1 MNIKKDHHKADQHEL
16 DWVIFDLDG
25 TLIDTEP
32 SAAKAIARSF
42 QNWGIQVTLEDAGY
56 VTGRTWDM
64 AFQFLFS
71 KYSIPVP
78 QNEAVQTV
86 LENYRLS
93 LENEL
98 TVVPGS
104 VQAVQSIASRY
115 PLGLVSGSHRRE
127 ILWALEKLGI
137 RKHFQVILGAEDYPR
152 SKPAPDGYLA
162 ALKEMK
168 LSANRTL
175 IFEDSHAGIASAR
188 AAGAWVVAITG
199 TNHFQQDVS
208 QAHFHISDLTPV
220 TAEWVKDLGKKLRD
234 S

>member
-1 MNIKKDHHKADQHEL
+1 MKNQKNLSEIE
-16 DWVIFDLDG
+16 WVVFDLDG

-32 SAAKAIARSF
+32 SAAKAIHRTF
-42 QNWGIQVTLEDAGY
+42 LDWGITVTAEDASF
-56 VTGRTWDM
+56 VTGRTWDS
-64 AFQFLFS
+64 AFQYLFS
-71 KYSIPVP
+71 KYPLP
-78 QNEAVQTV
+78 LPREEAVQKV

-98 TVVPGS
+98 TIVPGS
-104 VQAVQSIASRY
+104 VQAVHSLAARY

-137 RKHFQVILGAEDYPR
+137 RQHFKVVLGAEDYPR

-162 ALKEMK
+162 AISEM
-168 LSANRTL
+168 SFTAQGTL
-175 IFEDSHAGIASAR
+175 IFEDSNAGIASAR

-199 TNHFQQDVS
+199 TNHFKQDIS
-208 QAHFHISDLTPV
+208 QAHHHIPDLSKV
-220 TAEWVKDLGKKLRD
+220 TADWVKELGKKLRD